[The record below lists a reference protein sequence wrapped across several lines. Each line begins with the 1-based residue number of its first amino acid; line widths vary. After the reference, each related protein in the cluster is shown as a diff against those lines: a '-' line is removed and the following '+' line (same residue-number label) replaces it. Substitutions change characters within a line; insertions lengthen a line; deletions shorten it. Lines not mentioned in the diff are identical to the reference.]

1 MRFSVL
7 IIFLFSSYG
16 YLDDIVLE
24 DVYVTGSLLKS
35 SSVKI
40 ANPIYSFDQN
50 DLKKRGT
57 LQLENFLSHLPQIN
71 PSNSSFHSN

>member
-35 SSVKI
+35 SSVKL
-40 ANPIYSFDQN
+40 IYIKN
-50 DLKKRGT
+50 LY
-57 LQLENFLSHLPQIN
+57 LI
-71 PSNSSFHSN
+71 